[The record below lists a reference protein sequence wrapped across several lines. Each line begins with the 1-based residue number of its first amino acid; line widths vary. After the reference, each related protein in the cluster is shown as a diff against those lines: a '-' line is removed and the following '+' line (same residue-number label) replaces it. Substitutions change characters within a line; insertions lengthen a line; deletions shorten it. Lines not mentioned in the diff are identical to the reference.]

1 MIIGIVHICGVVL
14 ITLSYFSRHLNT
26 MGELCLPLTDFIEW
40 GGFFSGKGEKRGMGE
55 MEAKTGR
62 QGTCNVF
69 PLG

>member
-1 MIIGIVHICGVVL
+1 MIIGIVCICGVVL

-40 GGFFSGKGEKRGMGE
+40 GGFFLGKGKEGNGGGG
-55 MEAKTGR
+55 EAKTGR